1 MHHRASSTGLPLPL
15 VLTGLGVCA
24 YAIAVFWSSRHPSAL
39 TLILAAVPFVSLT
52 TVVAKGA
59 VQDELPVVQRVVRA
73 LPLVAVVLFLAIAWQ
88 PLLNNVRLV
97 FLADHLGVH
106 TTLCWLFAR
115 TLLPGRTPL
124 CTEFAS
130 WVHEDMTSPQLLW
143 YTRQVTKA
151 WALFFSLTVL
161 TSVVLFALAEFTT
174 WIAFTTMVGP
184 ALTACFFLI
193 ENLCRSRF
201 LPPKDRVGLAGT
213 WRAVQARTQHKAPTP
228 TSNEVRHEC

>member
-1 MHHRASSTGLPLPL
+1 MRRHASRTRLPLPL
-15 VLTGLGVCA
+15 VLA
-24 YAIAVFWSSRHPSAL
+24 AI
-39 TLILAAVPFVSLT
+39 PFVSLT
-52 TVVAKGA
+52 AVLAKGA
-59 VQDELPVVQRVVRA
+59 VQRRLSVAQRIIRA
-73 LPLVAVVLFLAIAWQ
+73 LPLMVVVLVLAIAWQ

-97 FLADHLGVH
+97 YLADHLGVH

-151 WALFFSLTVL
+151 WALFFGWIVL

-228 TSNEVRHEC
+228 NKVRHEC

>member
-1 MHHRASSTGLPLPL
+1 MRRHASRTRLPLPL
-15 VLTGLGVCA
+15 VLTGLGICA
-24 YAIAVFWSSRHPSAL
+24 YAVAVFWSSRHPSAL
-39 TLILAAVPFVSLT
+39 TLVLAAIPFVSLT
-52 TVVAKGA
+52 AVLAKGA
-59 VQDELPVVQRVVRA
+59 VQRRLSVAQRIIRA
-73 LPLVAVVLFLAIAWQ
+73 LPLMVVVLVLAIAWQ

-97 FLADHLGVH
+97 YLVDHLGVH

-151 WALFFSLTVL
+151 WALFFGWIVL

-213 WRAVQARTQHKAPTP
+213 WRAVQARTQHKARPPTA
-228 TSNEVRHEC
+228 NEVRHEC